1 MMKKLLVLMLV
12 VGLTSVSQGALSWLQ
27 VDAGTPVPSVGTAGV
42 IQVDL
47 VADFP
52 CIAFDLGVVSSTDTA
67 GRVGS
72 AVGSPYAGGYHPVM
86 STTQGYTFNADGY
99 AINNAQLTPS
109 VALLFDG
116 AAAGPI
122 SVSAGAV
129 IASFKYLIP
138 ASWSNQFTIGFVAE
152 GTPYIDGF
160 GDPYTAGPA
169 YISDATDSYSIGS
182 LTIIPEPATIALL
195 GLGGLLLRRR
205 KK

>member
-1 MMKKLLVLMLV
+1 MMKKLVVLMLV
-12 VGLTSVSQGALSWLQ
+12 VGLTSVSQGVIQLQ
-27 VDAGTPVPSVGTAGV
+27 TSSPVPSVGTAGL

-47 VADFP
+47 VADFL
-52 CIAFDLGVVSSTDTA
+52 CYGFDMGVVKSTDTA

-72 AVGSPYAGGYHPVM
+72 AVGSPYAGGYTPTV
-86 STTQGYTFNADGY
+86 STTQGYAFNTGGY
-99 AINNAQLTPS
+99 AINNVQLTPS
-109 VALLFDG
+109 VALLFDA

-122 SVSAGAV
+122 SVAAGAV

-138 ASWSNQFTIGFVAE
+138 AGWSQPFTIGFLAE
-152 GTPYIDGF
+152 GTAYHDGF
-160 GDPYTAGPA
+160 GDPYSAGPA
-169 YISDATDSYSIGS
+169 YGSPSAGSQPISG